1 MANFTEPDILS
12 EDIANKIH
20 DFNSDTFRWALSN
33 TAPVLGTTFLLSNVT
48 QISTGN
54 GYTQVSDGAGGIGTP
69 TISFSRSGQTTTVNG
84 TQVVLTA
91 TGSVG
96 PFQYIVLINDTP
108 TSPLNPVVGWLDHG
122 SAVTMANT
130 DTYTVPAGALFTIN

>member
-1 MANFTEPDILS
+1 MPAFVEPDVLS

-20 DFNSDTFRWALSN
+20 DFNSDTFRWAFSN
-33 TAPVLGTTFLLSNVT
+33 TAPVLASTFLLSNVT
-48 QISTGN
+48 QISTAN
-54 GYTQVSDGAGGIGTP
+54 GYTQVSDGAGGLVP
-69 TISFSRSGQTTTVNG
+69 TLSFSRSGQTTTVSG

-91 TGSVG
+91 TGAVG
-96 PFQYIVLINDTP
+96 PFRYLILINDTP

-130 DTYTVPAGALFTIN
+130 DTYTIPAGAYFTIN